1 MSQIKELFIRTDADS
16 RIGIGHLM
24 RCLVL
29 AQEFKKQGGKVTFI
43 SACDNNILRN
53 RITDEGFQ
61 LVSVENSY
69 PNKGDLETT
78 LLTINNSLSSN
89 KWIIIDGYHFDTH
102 YQESIKNYRNRL
114 LVIDDTAHLNRY
126 VADIILNQ
134 NIIAKELI
142 YSCEPGT
149 KLLLGTNYVLLRD
162 EFLTNKNWNRDFPK
176 IAKNILVN
184 MGGGDLDNVT
194 FKVLSAFDQV
204 DIDGIEII
212 AVVGA
217 ANPHLDSLKKVTENS
232 KHKIDLLQNVNAISD
247 LMVWADMAISAAGST
262 CWELAYMGLPAIL
275 IITSE
280 NQVMNLEF
288 LEKYGAATCV
298 SNKMNIS
305 TNLISEIIIQSIMNK
320 ELRNNMS
327 NKGKLLVDGNGSKR
341 VVKTFQILNKKA
353 KENNERENTTV
364 NI

>member
-29 AQEFKKQGGKVTFI
+29 AQEFKKQGSKVTFI
-43 SACDNNILRN
+43 SACEKNILRN

-61 LVSVENSY
+61 LVAIENSY

-78 LLTINNSLSSN
+78 LLTINNSHSSN
-89 KWIIIDGYHFDTH
+89 KWTVIDGYHFDTH

-142 YSCEPGT
+142 YPCEPGT